1 MFQMFHRARFCA
13 CNDWGDKI
21 SADSD
26 AGGCE
31 VRRNPAARQALKRR
45 SGGRVSLAAVAL
57 LLAACGRPTPAL
69 EHTEAAALLSNTKAG
84 ITDGRGRFR
93 EIYCAVRRDH
103 GAALPYDRPCEDSAA
118 LWRLQGEPP
127 PTGRPVVIGHVA
139 PGTRVVMVPGLLAE
153 CVAGLSK
160 VFADAT
166 ANLEAQGYATGYIQT
181 RGRQGSDANA
191 DIIRDAVMALPA
203 GETLILVTHSKGTV
217 DTLEALAKYPAL
229 ADRVAAVISVSGAVY
244 GSPLAD
250 NVPGA
255 LVFLGHQMPL
265 ATCPPGENVEAVES
279 LRRSVRM
286 AWFATHRLPARVRF
300 YSLAAFA
307 QPPDVSALLTP
318 FWSSLAQTDPANDGL
333 VVASDAVVPGSTL
346 LGYPNADHLAVAM
359 PFPASPLINRNDYP
373 RAVLLEA
380 AVRAVQEDLDR
391 RRHN

>member
-1 MFQMFHRARFCA
+1 
-13 CNDWGDKI
+13 
-21 SADSD
+21 
-26 AGGCE
+26 
-31 VRRNPAARQALKRR
+31 V
-45 SGGRVSLAAVAL
+45 LAAVAL
-57 LLAACGRPTPAL
+57 LLAGCGRPTPAL
-69 EHTEAAALLSNTKAG
+69 EDTAPAALLSHAKAG

-103 GAALPYDRPCEDSAA
+103 GGALPQDRPCEDSAA
-118 LWRLQGEPP
+118 LWRLPGEPP
-127 PTGRPVVIGHVA
+127 PTGWPVAIRLVA

-153 CVAGLSK
+153 CVADLSK

-191 DIIRDAVMALPA
+191 DIIRDAVMALPSN
-203 GETLILVTHSKGTV
+203 ETLILVTHSKGTV

-229 ADRVAAVISVSGAVY
+229 ADRVTAVVSVSGAVY

-250 NVPGA
+250 SVPSA
-255 LVFLGHQMPL
+255 LVHLGHQVPL
-265 ATCPPGENVEAVES
+265 ATCPPGENAQAVES
-279 LRRSVRM
+279 LRPSVRR

-307 QPPDVSALLTP
+307 GLENMSALLTP
-318 FWSSLAQTDPANDGL
+318 FWSSLARTDPANDGL
-333 VVASDAVVPGSTL
+333 VIAADAIVPGSTL

-359 PFPASPLINRNDYP
+359 PFPASPLINHNDYP

-380 AVRAVQEDLDR
+380 AVRAVQEDLDQR
-391 RRHN
+391 RNN